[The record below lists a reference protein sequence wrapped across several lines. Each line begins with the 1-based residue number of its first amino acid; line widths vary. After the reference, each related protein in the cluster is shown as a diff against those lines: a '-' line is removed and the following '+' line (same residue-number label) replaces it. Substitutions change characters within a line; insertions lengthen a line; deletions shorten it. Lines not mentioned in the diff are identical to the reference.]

1 MRAKAK
7 SAKSGKPGKSG
18 NPAKAAEADKADKAV
33 TTDSVR
39 LPTERTFT
47 ARFLLALLLIVAG
60 IAWIAYYYVQVRAD
74 PSVADAKAGNP
85 AFMADLGRWNYLIG
99 FGAFFLGLIV
109 AAHPS
114 TPLGRGRGVV
124 IGMLG
129 CFILGL
135 LWICT
140 YYVFSDPTKLADIWV
155 FNDLEQYN
163 LVVGIGFMAVGFA
176 YATRW
181 E

>member
-1 MRAKAK
+1 MRSKAK
-7 SAKSGKPGKSG
+7 TEG
-18 NPAKAAEADKADKAV
+18 NAEKIA
-33 TTDSVR
+33 
-39 LPTERTFT
+39 LPSEKTFT
-47 ARFLLALLLIVAG
+47 VRFLLALLLIAAG
-60 IAWIAYYYVQVRAD
+60 IAWIAYYYVQVRVD
-74 PSVADAKAGNP
+74 PASADAKAGNP
-85 AFMADLGRWNYLIG
+85 AFMADLKRWNYLIG

-124 IGMLG
+124 VGMLG
-129 CFILGL
+129 CFLLGL
-135 LWICT
+135 IWICT